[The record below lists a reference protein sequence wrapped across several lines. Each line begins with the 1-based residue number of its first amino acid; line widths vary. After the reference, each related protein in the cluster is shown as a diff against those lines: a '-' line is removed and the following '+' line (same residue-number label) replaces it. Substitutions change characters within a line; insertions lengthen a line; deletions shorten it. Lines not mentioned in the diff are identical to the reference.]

1 MKRNVFQALQ
11 VRKSVC
17 CRHDIQHDYVT
28 DDERGEKRLQRA
40 IETLFYAFLFTR
52 SLLFPSLDDY

>member
-1 MKRNVFQALQ
+1 MKGSYVFQALQ

-28 DDERGEKRLQRA
+28 DYSERLKRFF
-40 IETLFYAFLFTR
+40 IPFYYSRLYHFFT
-52 SLLFPSLDDY
+52 LDDDHY

>member
-1 MKRNVFQALQ
+1 MKRQKCFQALQ

-28 DDERGEKRLQRA
+28 EITSERLKRFFIFILVSP
-40 IETLFYAFLFTR
+40 FFLH
-52 SLLFPSLDDY
+52 SLNDDDYYYCY